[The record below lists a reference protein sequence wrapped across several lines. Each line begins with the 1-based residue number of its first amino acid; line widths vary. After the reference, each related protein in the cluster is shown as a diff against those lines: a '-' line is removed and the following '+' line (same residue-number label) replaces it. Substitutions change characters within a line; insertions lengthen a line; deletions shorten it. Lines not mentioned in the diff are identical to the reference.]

1 MPNVG
6 SIKILLLPSKVK
18 GFLRGVYKY
27 IQIQHVHHRNI
38 FFFFIRENGQ
48 KCKNNIIS
56 SQTELS
62 LLSDLWSDCHVSSL
76 QGSY

>member
-1 MPNVG
+1 MDCKGPLTNMPNVG

-27 IQIQHVHHRNI
+27 IIQIQHVHHHTI
-38 FFFFIRENGQ
+38 FFFIRENGQ

-56 SQTELS
+56 SQTQF
-62 LLSDLWSDCHVSSL
+62 VVRFMV
-76 QGSY
+76 

>member
-18 GFLRGVYKY
+18 GFLRRVYKF
-27 IQIQHVHHRNI
+27 IQIEHVHHPTI
-38 FFFFIRENGQ
+38 IFFIRENGH

-56 SQTELS
+56 SQTQF
-62 LLSDLWSDCHVSSL
+62 VVRFRV
-76 QGSY
+76 

>member
-18 GFLRGVYKY
+18 GFLRRVYKY
-27 IQIQHVHHRNI
+27 IQIQHVHHRAI
-38 FFFFIRENGQ
+38 VFFFFIRENGQ

-56 SQTELS
+56 SQTQF
-62 LLSDLWSDCHVSSL
+62 VVRFRV
-76 QGSY
+76 

>member
-27 IQIQHVHHRNI
+27 IQIQHVHNRTI
-38 FFFFIRENGQ
+38 FFFIRENGQ
-48 KCKNNIIS
+48 KC
-56 SQTELS
+56 
-62 LLSDLWSDCHVSSL
+62 
-76 QGSY
+76 